1 MGIFS
6 GIKNKLLHRRE
17 EDYDYQDIRS
27 NVLNE
32 PPKPEGYEQYEPPPA
47 QPLPAEPPE
56 PAFLRSQRFQQQQ
69 YDDKYRTPS
78 QKRYEELTFDE
89 QSLPGGGL
97 QPASENYDLMEKLRI
112 IEAQLS
118 AIRSQTE
125 TINERLKNLEMRLTG
140 RRY

>member
-6 GIKNKLLHRRE
+6 GIKNKIMGRKE
-17 EDYDYQDIRS
+17 EGDFDYQDIRS
-27 NVLNE
+27 SVLNE
-32 PPKPEGYEQYEPPPA
+32 QPKPEGYEAYEPPV
-47 QPLPAEPPE
+47 QEPPE
-56 PAFLRSQRFQQQQ
+56 PKFLRPQREPE
-69 YDDKYRTPS
+69 YDDRYRTPA
-78 QKRYEELTFDE
+78 QKRYEELTMDQAPIGQAQQTQE
-89 QSLPGGGL
+89 VR
-97 QPASENYDLMEKLRI
+97 YDIIDRLNI

>member
-6 GIKNKLLHRRE
+6 GIKNRILKRRE
-17 EDYDYQDIRS
+17 EGNDYQDIRS
-27 NVLNE
+27 TVLNE

-47 QPLPAEPPE
+47 QPYQPSAPPE
-56 PAFLRSQRFQQQQ
+56 PAFLGRHQPQ

-89 QSLPGGGL
+89 QSLPGG
-97 QPASENYDLMEKLRI
+97 QPTSESYDMMEKLRI

>member
-6 GIKNKLLHRRE
+6 GIKNKLLRRQE
-17 EDYDYQDIRS
+17 GDYDYQDIRS

-47 QPLPAEPPE
+47 QSYQAEPPE
-56 PAFLRSQRFQQQQ
+56 PTFLGRHQRQ

-97 QPASENYDLMEKLRI
+97 QPASESYDMMEKLRI

>member
-6 GIKNKLLHRRE
+6 GIKNNLLRRQE
-17 EDYDYQDIRS
+17 GDNDYQDIRS

-32 PPKPEGYEQYEPPPA
+32 PPRPEGYEQYEPPPA
-47 QPLPAEPPE
+47 EPPE
-56 PAFLRSQRFQQQQ
+56 PAFLGRHQRQ

-97 QPASENYDLMEKLRI
+97 QPASESYDMMEKLRI

-125 TINERLKNLEMRLTG
+125 TINERLKNMEMRLTG